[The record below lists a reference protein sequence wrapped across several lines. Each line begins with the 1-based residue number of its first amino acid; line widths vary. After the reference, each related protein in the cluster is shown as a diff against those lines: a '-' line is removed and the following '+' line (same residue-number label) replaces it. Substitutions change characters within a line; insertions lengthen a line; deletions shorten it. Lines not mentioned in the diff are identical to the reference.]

1 MPRSTRKMAE
11 AQPDPAAGYTPPADP
26 ESEQSVLGA
35 ILVRPEK
42 LDDVAEVITPDDFY
56 REAHGRIFQ
65 AMLDLHEAQEP
76 VDLVTVCAYLKDRNQ
91 LEGVG
96 GPVFLAQLSE
106 QVGFAVNAPKYAAR
120 VRDKATLRR
129 LLDAAQEIAAGC
141 FERVENVQEY
151 AANAEEKIFA
161 IMENRASSFEAQSF
175 ADLVP
180 GEIQNIE
187 NIYER
192 TRAGKGELLGV
203 PSGFQDLD
211 HLTGGFQ
218 DTDLIIVAAR
228 PSHGKTALALNIA
241 TYAATHGYPG
251 AFFSLEMS
259 KGQLIRRELAS
270 EGRINAVRL
279 REGRLRAEDWVS
291 LQTAAGHMMD
301 APVYLYD
308 KGGPTVMEVRA
319 QARRLKRRHGI
330 KWLIIDYLQLCK
342 YPKARS
348 REQEVSEVARSLKNL
363 AKELQMPVIALSQ
376 LNRDI
381 EKRSNRRP
389 MMSDLRES
397 GEIEQAADVILFLY
411 RDIVYHKNTEHPN
424 EAEVTVGK
432 QRNGPTGE
440 FKLRYAAEHTRFES
454 FHEGEGPPEDW
465 RDKY

>member
-11 AQPDPAAGYTPPADP
+11 ALDPTPGGYTPPADP
-26 ESEQSVLGA
+26 EAEQSVLGA

-42 LDDVAEVITPDDFY
+42 LDEVLEILTPEDFY
-56 REAHGRIFQ
+56 REAHGRIFR
-65 AMLDLHEAQEP
+65 AMLNLHEAQEP
-76 VDLVTVCAYLKDRNQ
+76 VDLVTVTSYLKDRNQ

-106 QVGFAVNAPKYAAR
+106 QVGFASNVVRYAQI
-120 VRDKATLRR
+120 VQDKAILRR
-129 LLDAAQEIAAGC
+129 TLDVSQETAGACFTHIEDIDTFLDA
-141 FERVENVQEY
+141 
-151 AANAEEKIFA
+151 AEEKIFA
-161 IMENRASSFEAQSF
+161 IRESRVSQAEAQSF
-175 ADLVP
+175 AELVP
-180 GEIQNIE
+180 DEIEHIE
-187 NIYER
+187 AIYER

-203 PSGFQDLD
+203 PSGFTDLD

-241 TYAATHGYPG
+241 TYAATHGFPG

-279 REGRLRAEDWVS
+279 REGRLSNQDWSS

-301 APVYLYD
+301 APVFLYD
-308 KGGPTVMEVRA
+308 RGGPTAMEVRA

-342 YPKARS
+342 FPKARS

-363 AKELQMPVIALSQ
+363 AKELQIPVIALSQ
-376 LNRDI
+376 LNRKI
-381 EKRSNRRP
+381 EERSNRRP

-397 GEIEQAADVILFLY
+397 GEIEHAADVIIFVY
-411 RDIVYHKNTEHPN
+411 RDEVYHKNTEHKGI
-424 EAEVTVGK
+424 AEITVGK

-440 FKLRYAAEHTRFES
+440 FKLTYRAEYTRFES
-454 FHEGEGPPEDW
+454 YHGGEGLGEDW
-465 RDKY
+465 RDRY